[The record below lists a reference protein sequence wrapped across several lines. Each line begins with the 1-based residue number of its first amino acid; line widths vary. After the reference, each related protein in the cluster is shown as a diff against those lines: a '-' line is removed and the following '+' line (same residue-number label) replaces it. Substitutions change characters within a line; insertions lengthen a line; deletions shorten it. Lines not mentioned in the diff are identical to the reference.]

1 MISSSFYC
9 EDAMNKKIEYWKNF
23 KALDPQLKV
32 LLEKASATELKD
44 AFYTNLEFGTAG
56 MRGLLG
62 AGPNRLN
69 IYTIRKANLAFA
81 RYLLQY
87 PNAKERGV
95 AIAYDNRHMSKEFAM
110 ESATVLAKNGI
121 KSYVFSSL
129 RATPELSYAVRILNC
144 EGGIVVTASHNPKEY
159 NGYKV
164 YDDKGC
170 QLVPD
175 LIDQVIA
182 EINKIEDELS
192 IDVTLNDIQKKLI
205 HIIDE
210 EVDVPYL
217 NAVLGCQLRPDQDK
231 SKIKLV
237 FTPQHGT
244 ANVPVREV
252 LSRAGYNTVP
262 LLSQCDPDPDFS
274 NTKSPNPEEKIAY
287 EGAIALAQT
296 EHADAVLST
305 DPDADRLGIAVLHN
319 NEYVLLTGNQT
330 GSILID
336 YLFSTRRELNKM
348 PKNPVMFNTVVT
360 SDLGEKIATFYGV
373 DTEKTLTGFKFIG
386 DKIAQYEVNH
396 KKDFVFG
403 YEESYGYLF
412 EPFVRDKDAIQAC
425 LMLAECITHHKN
437 HGKTLV
443 DVLNGLYERHGTHLE
458 DQVSLTLKGEEGA
471 QRIKTILNHFRTET
485 ISDFASIKVT
495 CKEDYMTSLR
505 DDYGQQSILD
515 FPKSDVIK
523 YHLED
528 GSWIAIRPSGTE
540 PKCKFY
546 FCIVA
551 KDQKEVQSKFNAIK
565 ADLQKHYQ

>member
-1 MISSSFYC
+1 
-9 EDAMNKKIEYWKNF
+9 MNKKIELWKNF

-62 AGPNRLN
+62 PGPNRLN

-87 PNAKERGV
+87 PSAKERGV

-110 ESATVLAKNGI
+110 ESAAVMAKHGI

-129 RATPELSYAVRILNC
+129 RPTPELSYAVRYLHC

-164 YDDKGC
+164 YDEKGC
-170 QLVPD
+170 QLVPH
-175 LIDQVIA
+175 LIDQVIN
-182 EINKIEDELS
+182 EINKIDDELT
-192 IDVTLNDIQKKLI
+192 IDVTLNESQKKLI
-205 HIIDE
+205 HLIDK

-217 NAVLGCQLRPDQDK
+217 NAVLACQLRPNQDK

-244 ANVPVREV
+244 ANIPVREV
-252 LSRAGYNTVP
+252 LARAGYYTVP

-287 EGAIALAQT
+287 EGAIALAKIEQ
-296 EHADAVLST
+296 ADAVLST
-305 DPDADRLGIAVLHN
+305 DPDADRLGIAVLHQG
-319 NEYVLLTGNQT
+319 EYVLLTGNQT

-336 YLFSTRRELNKM
+336 YVFSTRRELGKM
-348 PKNPVMFNTVVT
+348 PQHPVMFNTVVT
-360 SDLGEKIATFYGV
+360 SDLGEKIATYYGV
-373 DTEKTLTGFKFIG
+373 ETEKTLTGFKFIG
-386 DKIAQYEVNH
+386 EKIAEYEVNH

-437 HGKTLV
+437 QGKTLV

-485 ISDFASIKVT
+485 ISDFAKINVVG
-495 CKEDYMTSLR
+495 KEDYMTSVKI
-505 DDYGQQSILD
+505 DHGKQSTLD
-515 FPKSDVIK
+515 FTKSDVIK
-523 YHLED
+523 YYLED

-551 KDQKEVQSKFNAIK
+551 KDQTEVQSKFNAIK

>member
-1 MISSSFYC
+1 MR
-9 EDAMNKKIEYWKNF
+9 DAMNKKIEYWKNF

-62 AGPNRLN
+62 PGPNRLN

-87 PNAKERGV
+87 PAAKERGI

-110 ESATVLAKNGI
+110 ESAAVMAKHGI

-129 RATPELSYAVRILNC
+129 RPTPELSYAVRFLHC

-170 QLVPD
+170 QLVPH

-192 IDVTLNDIQKKLI
+192 IEVTLNDTQKKLI
-205 HIIDE
+205 HLIDK

-217 NAVLGCQLRPDQDK
+217 DAVFACQLRPDQDK

-244 ANVPVREV
+244 ANIPVREV
-252 LSRAGYNTVP
+252 LARAGYNTVP

-287 EGAIALAQT
+287 EGAIALAKT
-296 EHADAVLST
+296 EQADAVLST

-336 YLFSTRRELNKM
+336 YVFSTRRELGKM
-348 PKNPVMFNTVVT
+348 PNHPVMFNTVVT

-373 DTEKTLTGFKFIG
+373 ETEKTLTGFKFIG
-386 DKIAQYEVNH
+386 EKIADYEVNH

-425 LMLAECITHHKN
+425 LMLAECITYHKN

-485 ISDFASIKVT
+485 ISDFAQIKVVG
-495 CKEDYMTSLR
+495 KEDYMTSVKM
-505 DDYGQQSILD
+505 DHGKHSTLD
-515 FPKSDVIK
+515 FTKSDVIK
-523 YHLED
+523 YYLED

-551 KDQKEVQSKFNAIK
+551 KDQAEVQSKFNAIK

>member
-1 MISSSFYC
+1 
-9 EDAMNKKIEYWKNF
+9 MNNKINAWKNF
-23 KALDPQLKV
+23 KDLDPQLKV
-32 LLEKASATELKD
+32 LLSKASDAELQD
-44 AFYTNLEFGTAG
+44 AFYTDLEFGTAG

-81 RYLLQY
+81 RYLHQY
-87 PNAKERGV
+87 PDAQERGV

-110 ESATVLAKNGI
+110 ESAAVLAKNGI

-129 RATPELSYAVRILNC
+129 RPTPELSFAVRELRC

-170 QLVPD
+170 QLVPH

-182 EINKIEDELS
+182 EINKIEDELT
-192 IDVTLNDIQKKLI
+192 IDVSLNDYQKKLI

-210 EVDVPYL
+210 EIDVPYL
-217 NAVLGCQLRPDQDK
+217 QAVLNCQLRPDQDK

-244 ANVPVREV
+244 ANIPVRET
-252 LSRAGYNTVP
+252 LAKAGYLTIP

-287 EGAIALAQT
+287 EGAIALAKT
-296 EHADAVLST
+296 EKADAVLST
-305 DPDADRLGIAVLHN
+305 DPDADRLGVAVYHN
-319 NEYVLLTGNQT
+319 GEYVLLTGNQT

-336 YLFSTRRELNKM
+336 YVFSTRRELNKM
-348 PKNPVMFNTVVT
+348 PINPVMFNTVVT
-360 SDLGEKIATFYGV
+360 SDLGEKVAAFYGV
-373 DTEKTLTGFKFIG
+373 ETEKTLTGFKFIG
-386 DKIAQYEVNH
+386 DKIANYEVNH
-396 KKDFVFG
+396 KKNFVFG

-425 LMLAECITHHKN
+425 LMLAECITYHKN

-443 DVLNGLYERHGTHLE
+443 DVLQSLYQRHGTHLE
-458 DQVSLTLKGEEGA
+458 EQVSLTLKGEEGA
-471 QRIKTILNHFRTET
+471 QRIKTILTHFRTQAIEA
-485 ISDFASIKVT
+485 FAGIKVVG
-495 CKEDYMTSLR
+495 KEDYMTSVKL
-505 DDYGQQSILD
+505 DHGKQSTLD

-523 YHLED
+523 YFLED
-528 GSWIAIRPSGTE
+528 GSWLAIRPSGTE

-551 KDQKEVQSKFNAIK
+551 KDQTEVTAKFTAIK

>member
-1 MISSSFYC
+1 
-9 EDAMNKKIEYWKNF
+9 MNNKINIWKNF
-23 KALDPQLKV
+23 KDLDPDLKV
-32 LLEKASATELKD
+32 LLEKASEAELQD
-44 AFYTNLEFGTAG
+44 AFYTDLEFGTAG

-87 PNAKERGV
+87 PHAKERGV

-110 ESATVLAKNGI
+110 ESAAVLAKNGI
-121 KSYVFSSL
+121 KSYVFTGL
-129 RATPELSYAVRILNC
+129 RPTPELSFAVRTLQC

-170 QLVPD
+170 QLVPH
-175 LIDQVIA
+175 LIEQVIA
-182 EINKIEDELS
+182 EINKIDNELT
-192 IDVTLNDIQKKLI
+192 IDVTLNASQKKLI
-205 HIIDE
+205 HMIDQ

-217 NAVLGCQLRPDQDK
+217 KAVFDCQLRPTQDK

-244 ANVPVREV
+244 ANIPVRET
-252 LSRAGYNTVP
+252 LAKAGYLTIP
-262 LLSQCDPDPDFS
+262 LLSQCDPDPDFI

-287 EGAIALAQT
+287 EGAIALAK
-296 EHADAVLST
+296 EVNADAVLST
-305 DPDADRLGIAVLHN
+305 DPDADRLGVAVLHQG
-319 NEYVLLTGNQT
+319 EYVLLTGNQT

-336 YLFSTRRELNKM
+336 YVFSTRRELGKM
-348 PKNPVMFNTVVT
+348 PVNPVMFNTVVT
-360 SDLGEKIATFYGV
+360 SDLGEKVASHYGV
-373 DTEKTLTGFKFIG
+373 ETEKTLTGFKFIG
-386 DKIAQYEVNH
+386 DKIATYEVNH
-396 KKDFVFG
+396 KKNFVFG

-425 LMLAECITHHKN
+425 LMLAECITYHKN
-437 HGKTLV
+437 NGKTLV
-443 DVLNGLYERHGTHLE
+443 DVLNGLYVQYGTHLE
-458 DQVSLTLKGEEGA
+458 EQVSLTLKGEEGA
-471 QRIKTILNHFRTET
+471 LRIKEILNHFRSET
-485 ISDFASIKVT
+485 IVAFAGIKVVG
-495 CKEDYMTSLR
+495 KEDYMTSVK
-505 DDYGQQSILD
+505 DDHGKTSVLD

-523 YHLED
+523 YRLED

-551 KDQKEVQSKFNAIK
+551 KDQSEVKTKFNAIK
-565 ADLQKHYQ
+565 EDLQKHYQ

>member
-1 MISSSFYC
+1 
-9 EDAMNKKIEYWKNF
+9 MNKKIEYWKNF

-32 LLEKASATELKD
+32 LLEKASETELKD

-62 AGPNRLN
+62 PGPNRLN

-87 PNAKERGV
+87 PKAKERGI

-110 ESATVLAKNGI
+110 ESAAVMAKHGI

-129 RATPELSYAVRILNC
+129 RPTPELSYAVRYLQC

-164 YDDKGC
+164 YDEKGC
-170 QLVPD
+170 QLVPH
-175 LIDQVIA
+175 LIDQVIN
-182 EINKIEDELS
+182 EINKIEDELT
-192 IDVTLNDIQKKLI
+192 IDVTLNESQKKLI
-205 HIIDE
+205 HLIDK

-217 NAVLGCQLRPDQDK
+217 NDVLACQLRPDQDK

-244 ANVPVREV
+244 ANIPVRDV
-252 LSRAGYNTVP
+252 LARAGYNTVP

-287 EGAIALAQT
+287 EGAIALAKT
-296 EHADAVLST
+296 EQADAVLST
-305 DPDADRLGIAVLHN
+305 DPDADRLGIAVVHN
-319 NEYVLLTGNQT
+319 GEYVLLTGNQT

-336 YLFSTRRELNKM
+336 YVFSTRRELGKM
-348 PKNPVMFNTVVT
+348 PKHPVMFNTVVT

-373 DTEKTLTGFKFIG
+373 ETEKTLTGFKFIG
-386 DKIAQYEVNH
+386 EKIAEYEVNH

-425 LMLAECITHHKN
+425 LMLAECITYHKN

-485 ISDFASIKVT
+485 ISDFAKIKVVG
-495 CKEDYMTSLR
+495 KEDYMTSVKI
-505 DDYGQQSILD
+505 DHGKQSTLD
-515 FPKSDVIK
+515 FTKSDVIK
-523 YHLED
+523 YYLED

-551 KDQKEVQSKFNAIK
+551 KDQAEVQSKFNAIK

>member
-1 MISSSFYC
+1 
-9 EDAMNKKIEYWKNF
+9 MNNKIKTWKNF
-23 KALDPQLKV
+23 KDLDPKLKT
-32 LLEKASATELKD
+32 LLDHYTEAELQD

-87 PNAKERGV
+87 PSAKERGV
-95 AIAYDNRHMSKEFAM
+95 AIAYDNRHMSYEFAM
-110 ESATVLAKNGI
+110 ESAAVLAKNGI

-129 RATPELSYAVRILNC
+129 RPTPELSYAVRLLEC
-144 EGGIVVTASHNPKEY
+144 EGGIVITASHNPKEY

-170 QLVPD
+170 QLVPH

-182 EINKIEDELS
+182 EINKIDDELT
-192 IDVTLNDIQKKLI
+192 IDVTLNDRQKQLI
-205 HIIDE
+205 HMIDK
-210 EVDVPYL
+210 EVDEPYL
-217 NAVLGCQLRPDQDK
+217 KAVLGCQLRPDLDK
-231 SKIKLV
+231 SNIKLI

-244 ANVPVREV
+244 ANIPVREV
-252 LSRAGYNTVP
+252 LKKAGYHVVP
-262 LLSQCDPDPDFS
+262 LLSQCDPDPDFI

-287 EGAIALAQT
+287 EGAIELAKA
-296 EHADAVLST
+296 EKADAVLST
-305 DPDADRLGIAVLHN
+305 DPDADRLGVAVLHHG
-319 NEYVLLTGNQT
+319 EYVLLTGNQT

-336 YLFSTRRELNKM
+336 YVFSSRRELGKM
-348 PKNPVMFNTVVT
+348 PKHPVMFNTVVT
-360 SDLGEKIATFYGV
+360 SDLGEKIATHYGV
-373 DTEKTLTGFKFIG
+373 ETEKTLTGFKFIG

-425 LMLAECITHHKN
+425 LMLAECITYHKN
-437 HGKTLV
+437 RGKTFV
-443 DVLNGLYERHGTHLE
+443 DVLNDLYAKHGTHLE
-458 DQVSLTLKGEEGA
+458 EQVSLTLKGEEGA
-471 QRIKTILNHFRTET
+471 NRIKAILNHFRTEN
-485 ISDFASIKVT
+485 IPAFAGIKIVS
-495 CKEDYMTSLR
+495 KEDYLTGVKLDHGKVST
-505 DDYGQQSILD
+505 LD

-523 YHLED
+523 YRLED

-551 KDQKEVQSKFNAIK
+551 NTQTEVQAKFKAIK
-565 ADLQKHYQ
+565 EDLQKHYQ

>member
-1 MISSSFYC
+1 
-9 EDAMNKKIEYWKNF
+9 MNKKINHWKNF
-23 KALDPQLKV
+23 KALDPTLKV
-32 LLEKASATELKD
+32 LLEKASESELQD
-44 AFYTNLEFGTAG
+44 AFYTDLEFGTAG

-62 AGPNRLN
+62 AGTNRLN

-121 KSYVFSSL
+121 KAYVFSSL
-129 RATPELSYAVRILNC
+129 RPTPELSYAVRLLNC

-164 YDDKGC
+164 YDENGC
-170 QLVPD
+170 QLVPE
-175 LIDQVIA
+175 LIDQVIKESKA
-182 EINKIEDELS
+182 IEDELS
-192 IDVTLNDIQKKLI
+192 IDVSLSDEQKKLI
-205 HIIDE
+205 HIIDK
-210 EVDVPYL
+210 EVDEPYL
-217 NAVLGCQLRPDQDK
+217 KAVLGCQLRPDQDK
-231 SKIKLV
+231 SKVKLI

-244 ANVPVREV
+244 ANILVRES
-252 LSRAGYNTVP
+252 LTKAGYHFVP

-287 EGAIALAQT
+287 EGAIELAKL
-296 EHADAVLST
+296 EKADAVLST
-305 DPDADRLGIAVLHN
+305 DPDADRLGVAVLHN

-336 YLFSTRRELNKM
+336 YLFMTRRELSKM
-348 PKNPVMFNTVVT
+348 PEYPVMFNTIVT
-360 SDLGEKIATFYGV
+360 SDLGEKIATHYGV
-373 DTEKTLTGFKFIG
+373 ETEKTLTGFKFIG
-386 DKIAQYEVNH
+386 DKIAKYEINQ
-396 KKDFVFG
+396 KKNFVFG

-425 LMLAECITHHKN
+425 LILAECITYHKN
-437 HGKTLV
+437 NGMTLV
-443 DVLNGLYERHGTHLE
+443 DVLNGLYAKFGTHLE

-471 QRIKTILNHFRTET
+471 QRIKAILDHFRTEV
-485 ISDFASIKVT
+485 IDDFAGIKVVV
-495 CKEDYMTSLR
+495 KEDYMTSLKISK
-505 DDYGQQSILD
+505 DQVTVLD

-523 YHLED
+523 YFLED

-551 KDQKEVQSKFNAIK
+551 PNQSAVQHKFESIK
-565 ADLQKHYQ
+565 KDLQKHYQ

>member
-1 MISSSFYC
+1 
-9 EDAMNKKIEYWKNF
+9 MNKKINHWKNF
-23 KALDPQLKV
+23 KALDPTLKV
-32 LLEKASATELKD
+32 LLEKASESELQD
-44 AFYTNLEFGTAG
+44 AFYTDLEFGTAG

-62 AGPNRLN
+62 VGTNRLN

-110 ESATVLAKNGI
+110 ESAAVLAKNGI
-121 KSYVFSSL
+121 KAYVFSGL
-129 RATPELSYAVRILNC
+129 RPTPELSYAVRLLNC

-164 YDDKGC
+164 YDENGC
-170 QLVPD
+170 QLVPE
-175 LIDQVIA
+175 LIDQVIRESKA
-182 EINKIEDELS
+182 IEDELS
-192 IDVTLNDIQKKLI
+192 IDVSLSDEQKKLI
-205 HIIDE
+205 NIIDK

-217 NAVLGCQLRPDQDK
+217 EAVLGCQLRSDQDK
-231 SKIKLV
+231 SKVKLI

-244 ANVPVREV
+244 ANTLVRES
-252 LSRAGYNTVP
+252 LTEAGYHFVP

-287 EGAIALAQT
+287 EGAIELAKL
-296 EHADAVLST
+296 ENADGVLST
-305 DPDADRLGIAVLHN
+305 DPDADRLGVAVLHN
-319 NEYVLLTGNQT
+319 NDYVLLTGNQT

-336 YLFSTRRELNKM
+336 YLFMTRRELGKM
-348 PKNPVMFNTVVT
+348 PVNPVMFNTIVT
-360 SDLGEKIATFYGV
+360 SDLGEKIATHYGV
-373 DTEKTLTGFKFIG
+373 ETEKTLTGFKFIG
-386 DKIAQYEVNH
+386 DKIEQYEVNH
-396 KKDFVFG
+396 KKNFVFG

-425 LMLAECITHHKN
+425 LILAECITYHKN
-437 HGKTLV
+437 NGMTLV
-443 DVLNGLYERHGTHLE
+443 DVLNGLYAKFGTHLE

-471 QRIKTILNHFRTET
+471 QRIKAILNHFRTEV
-485 ISDFASIKVT
+485 IDDFAGIKVSV
-495 CKEDYMTSLR
+495 KEDYMTSLKTFK
-505 DDYGQQSILD
+505 DQVTILD
-515 FPKSDVIK
+515 FPQSDVIK
-523 YHLED
+523 YYLED

-551 KDQKEVQSKFNAIK
+551 ANQSEVQNKFESIK
-565 ADLQKHYQ
+565 KDLQKHYQ

>member
-1 MISSSFYC
+1 
-9 EDAMNKKIEYWKNF
+9 MNNKINKWKNF
-23 KALDPQLKV
+23 KDLDPNLKV
-32 LLEKASATELKD
+32 LLEKASEAELQD
-44 AFYTNLEFGTAG
+44 AFYTDLEFGTAG

-62 AGPNRLN
+62 VGPNRLN

-87 PNAKERGV
+87 PHAKERGV

-110 ESATVLAKNGI
+110 ESAAVLAKNGI

-129 RATPELSYAVRILNC
+129 RPTPELSYAVRYLEC

-170 QLVPD
+170 QLVPH

-192 IDVTLNDIQKKLI
+192 IDVSLNDHQKKLI
-205 HIIDE
+205 HLIDK

-217 NAVLGCQLRPDQDK
+217 KAVMGCALRPDLDK
-231 SKIKLV
+231 SKVKLV

-244 ANVPVREV
+244 ANIPVREV
-252 LSRAGYNTVP
+252 LAKAGYLTIP

-287 EGAIALAQT
+287 EGAIALAKA
-296 EHADAVLST
+296 EHADGVLST
-305 DPDADRLGIAVLHN
+305 DPDADRLGVAVLHQG
-319 NEYVLLTGNQT
+319 EYILLTGNQT

-336 YLFSTRRELNKM
+336 YCFSSRKELGKM
-348 PKNPVMFNTVVT
+348 PVNPVMFNTVVT
-360 SDLGEKIATFYGV
+360 SDLGEKVATAYGV
-373 DTEKTLTGFKFIG
+373 ETEKTLTGFKFIG

-396 KKDFVFG
+396 KKNFVFG

-425 LMLAECITHHKN
+425 LLLAECITYHKN

-443 DVLNGLYERHGTHLE
+443 DVLNGLYDRFGTHLE
-458 DQVSLTLKGEEGA
+458 EQVSLTLKGEEGA
-471 QRIKTILNHFRTET
+471 LRIKTILNHFRTET
-485 ISDFASIKVT
+485 IESFAGIKVIG
-495 CKEDYMTSLR
+495 KEDYMTSIKL
-505 DDYGQQSILD
+505 DHGKQSLLDY
-515 FPKSDVIK
+515 PKSDVIK
-523 YHLED
+523 YFLED
-528 GSWIAIRPSGTE
+528 GSWLAIRPSGTE

-551 KDQKEVQSKFNAIK
+551 KDQPSVKAKFNAIK
-565 ADLQKHYQ
+565 EDLQKHYQ

>member
-1 MISSSFYC
+1 MR
-9 EDAMNKKIEYWKNF
+9 DAMNKKIEYWKNF

-62 AGPNRLN
+62 PGPNRLN

-87 PNAKERGV
+87 PAAKERGI

-110 ESATVLAKNGI
+110 ESAAVMAKHGI

-129 RATPELSYAVRILNC
+129 RPTPELSYAVRFLHC

-170 QLVPD
+170 QLVPH

-192 IDVTLNDIQKKLI
+192 IEVTLNDSQKKLI
-205 HIIDE
+205 HLIDK

-217 NAVLGCQLRPDQDK
+217 DAVFACQLRPDQDK

-244 ANVPVREV
+244 ANIPVREV
-252 LSRAGYNTVP
+252 LARAGYNTVP

-287 EGAIALAQT
+287 EGAIALAKT
-296 EHADAVLST
+296 EQADAVLST

-336 YLFSTRRELNKM
+336 YVFSTRRELGKM
-348 PKNPVMFNTVVT
+348 PNHPVMFNTVVT

-373 DTEKTLTGFKFIG
+373 ETEKTLTGFKFIG
-386 DKIAQYEVNH
+386 EKIADYEVNH

-425 LMLAECITHHKN
+425 LMLAECITYHKN

-485 ISDFASIKVT
+485 ISDFAQIKVVG
-495 CKEDYMTSLR
+495 KEDYMTSVKM
-505 DDYGQQSILD
+505 DHGKHSTLD
-515 FPKSDVIK
+515 FTKSDVIK
-523 YHLED
+523 YYLED

-551 KDQKEVQSKFNAIK
+551 KDQAEVQSKFNAIK